1 MNNQTDEYF
10 EELMAEAHQEDLQWE
25 MENYL

>member
-1 MNNQTDEYF
+1 MNTENNEYF